1 MKTTQQIA
9 VALTLSVASLGAF
22 AGSGNDAEVT
32 RANIRSM
39 ATAPA
44 AAKQTQ
50 ATPSVSAPAA
60 QMGQLLLGQPGHF
73 FGAI

>member
-9 VALTLSVASLGAF
+9 IALTLSVASLGAF

-32 RANIRSM
+32 RANSR
-39 ATAPA
+39 AVTTAPA
-44 AAKQTQ
+44 AAKHAQ

-60 QMGQLLLGQPGHF
+60 QMAQLLPGQLGYY

>member
-9 VALTLSVASLGAF
+9 IALTLSVASLSAF
-22 AGSGNDAEVT
+22 AGSGNDAEVSRANT
-32 RANIRSM
+32 RAV

-44 AAKQTQ
+44 AVKQVQ

-60 QMGQLLLGQPGHF
+60 QMAQLQPGQLGYF